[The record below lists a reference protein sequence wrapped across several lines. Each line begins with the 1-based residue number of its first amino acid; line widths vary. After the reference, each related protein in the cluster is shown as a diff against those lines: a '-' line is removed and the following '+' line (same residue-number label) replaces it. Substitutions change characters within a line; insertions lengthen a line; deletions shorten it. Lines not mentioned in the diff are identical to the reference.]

1 MPKVTEAYLEKRRQQ
16 IVDAAVTCFAR
27 KGFHQTTM
35 EDIGREA
42 GLSPGLPYRYFSSKE
57 EIIHATIEESRSRV
71 PLIPEQVKGQA
82 GFFDFV
88 DAVIRY
94 VCTGL
99 EANGADIR
107 WKVRLQAFALAARQ
121 ANEAQLLRQVRG
133 DALDMYEHYIQVGQ
147 RSGHINP
154 SLDARA
160 IGHVLLA
167 FIDGL
172 AVQWTADPEMDIW
185 QAAEVV
191 MALFSGTFRPVQ
203 TNSNQ

>member
-1 MPKVTEAYLEKRRQQ
+1 M
-16 IVDAAVTCFAR
+16 
-27 KGFHQTTM
+27 
-35 EDIGREA
+35 
-42 GLSPGLPYRYFSSKE
+42 
-57 EIIHATIEESRSRV
+57 
-71 PLIPEQVKGQA
+71 KGQA

-107 WKVRLQAFALAARQ
+107 WKIRLQAFALAARQ

-172 AVQWTADPEMDIW
+172 AVQWDGRSRNGHLAG
-185 QAAEVV
+185 
-191 MALFSGTFRPVQ
+191 SRGGYGPV
-203 TNSNQ
+203 